1 MEETA
6 KFNSQQR
13 KRSVL
18 FLFFFNWGIAD
29 PSFVNLVTL
38 LTKRLDLSADCH
50 PPPFEIIYLFIYFWL
65 HWIFIASHR
74 LPLVVAS
81 VGYSLVAVLRFL
93 IAVAS
98 LAADFGLQGTQAQ

>member
-6 KFNSQQR
+6 KFDSQQR

-65 HWIFIASHR
+65 LLVSIALHG
-74 LPLVVAS
+74 P
-81 VGYSLVAVLRFL
+81 SLVGRE
-93 IAVAS
+93 
-98 LAADFGLQGTQAQ
+98 